1 MVATFDQARMA
12 EGVAEATMFASKC
25 VVITDLGT
33 RCLERDKCVFTCY
46 NAQASSL
53 VRMGAPCGL

>member
-12 EGVAEATMFASKC
+12 EGVVRATMFASKC

-46 NAQASSL
+46 NAQDIKSC
-53 VRMGAPCGL
+53 P